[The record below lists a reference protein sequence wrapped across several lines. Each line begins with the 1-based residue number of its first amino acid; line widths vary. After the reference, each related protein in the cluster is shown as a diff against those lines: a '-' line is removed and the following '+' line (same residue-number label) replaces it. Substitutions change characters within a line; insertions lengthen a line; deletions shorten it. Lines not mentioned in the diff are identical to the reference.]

1 MGRNGKRVLCLVVLV
16 IALAAALVACDML
29 QSVQSTASAE
39 DGIGFDRAAFIAYV
53 AEVLGPMEALLGE
66 GDEFDYENFRF
77 FTGTNLNGSDETVVI
92 VPLTHDSVTVQK
104 ALLTEEE
111 APLAEM
117 SPMPVCGFLPLEPC
131 TCFRALENGVPY
143 LCQVLSYEKAIFVD
157 VNGEYV
163 RDTTTFE
170 WNRGAGEPEWYTY
183 RGNVATHQFPCILF
197 SANNN

>member
-1 MGRNGKRVLCLVVLV
+1 MGPTGKRAFWVVV
-16 IALAAALVACDML
+16 VGIAVAAALVACDML
-29 QSVQSTASAE
+29 QDVQSTASAE
-39 DGIGFDRAAFIAYV
+39 EGIGFDRAALLAYIEE
-53 AEVLGPMEALLGE
+53 AFEPMEALLGE

-92 VPLTHDSVTVQK
+92 VPLSVDSTTVQK

-117 SPMPVCGFLPLEPC
+117 SPMPVMGLLPLEPC

-143 LCQVLSYEKAIFVD
+143 LCQVLSYERAILVD
-157 VNGEYV
+157 ADGEYV

-183 RGNVATHQFPCILF
+183 RGNVATHQFPCVMV
-197 SANNN
+197 SVNNN